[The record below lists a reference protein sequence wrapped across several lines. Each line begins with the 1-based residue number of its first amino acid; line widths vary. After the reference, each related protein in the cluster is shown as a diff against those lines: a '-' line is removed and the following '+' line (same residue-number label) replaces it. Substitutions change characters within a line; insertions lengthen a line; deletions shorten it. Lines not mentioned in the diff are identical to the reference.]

1 MASPAR
7 PRRQV
12 NAYQLIAL
20 LLAFVLVSGVG
31 GVLGAGLLIPLA
43 AGASQATDSSVQ
55 IFEEL
60 PDELE
65 PGPLAEQSR
74 VYAND
79 GTTLLAT
86 FYQENR
92 IVVPL
97 GEVSDHMKNAVVA
110 TEDKR
115 FYEHGGIDPEGTLR
129 AAFNNASGGA
139 KQGGSSL
146 TQQYVKNVLIE
157 QAVRAEDPIAVEAV
171 KESTIERK
179 AREAKLAISL
189 EQRMTK
195 DEILEGYLNIAQ
207 FGIRV
212 YGVETAARHY
222 FNTKASDLSIVQAA
236 TIAGVTNAPS
246 AYDPVSN
253 PASSEKRRN
262 LVLGRMLEQ
271 GYITQQEHDEA
282 VATPLAETLDVQ
294 PVSVGCQAAN
304 GAAFFCD
311 YVTKVITSN
320 PIFGETPKDR
330 QGLLYRGG
338 LDITTTLDPR
348 MQTAAETEVTSAIPA
363 SDPSGIENA
372 LVTVEPG
379 TGKILAMAQNRPYDA
394 SLEAAPGTTAQNYS
408 ADQAHGS
415 SRGFSPGS
423 TWKPFLLAEW
433 LRAGHTLN
441 ESVNANRR
449 EWNVGRDFTSS
460 CTKLNVGEK
469 WNPNNSDGQGKGSMT
484 ALAATTNSVN
494 TAYADMASKLD
505 LCSVASTAKSV
516 GFAPS
521 LTKDK
526 GEVDIRPSM
535 IIGTQNSSPLQMA
548 AAFATFAS
556 GGTYCE
562 PIAITR
568 IVDPNG
574 KELEV
579 PSANCNPNALD
590 PAVANTVTYALKNV
604 MTDGS
609 GKRSQLE
616 GRESAGKTG
625 TAQLNTHNWF
635 VGYTPQLATAV
646 WIGNAESDVQ
656 MRSNGRGRFTI
667 NGVSRQWW
675 FGSDLA
681 APMWKNYMT
690 TALEGMP
697 VVSFP
702 EPDPKML
709 GQVQAPPTTTP
720 TTPGGGND
728 GGGETGGGNGNG
740 GGSNNGNGGGGNGNG
755 NGSGGNGN
763 GGGGETGG
771 GNGNGGGET
780 GTPGGEQD

>member
-728 GGGETGGGNGNG
+728 GGGETGGGNGG
-740 GGSNNGNGGGGNGNG
+740 GGNGNGGGGNGN
-755 NGSGGNGN
+755 GGNGN

>member
-728 GGGETGGGNGNG
+728 GGGETGGGNSNG
-740 GGSNNGNGGGGNGNG
+740 GGSNNGNGGNGNGNG
-755 NGSGGNGN
+755 NGNGGNGN

>member
-31 GVLGAGLLIPLA
+31 GVLGAGLLIPIA
-43 AGASQATDSSVQ
+43 AGASQLTDSTVQ
-55 IFEEL
+55 IFDEL

-65 PGPLAEQSR
+65 PGPLSEQSR
-74 VYAND
+74 VFAND

-86 FYQENR
+86 FYIENR

-97 GEVSDHMKNAVVA
+97 DEVSEHMRNAVVA

-115 FYEHGGIDPEGTLR
+115 FYEHGGVDIEGTTR
-129 AAFNNASGGA
+129 AAINNATGGS

-171 KESTIERK
+171 KESSIERK

-189 EQRMTK
+189 EKRMTK
-195 DEILEGYLNIAQ
+195 DEILQGYLNIAQ

-212 YGVETAARHY
+212 YGVETAARQY
-222 FNTKASDLSIVQAA
+222 FGTHAADLSIVQAA
-236 TIAGVTNAPS
+236 TIAGVTNAPGK
-246 AYDPVSN
+246 YDPLAN
-253 PASSEKRRN
+253 PAESEKRRN

-271 GYITQQEHDEA
+271 AFITQQEHDEA
-282 VATPLAETLDVQ
+282 VATPLPDTLNVQ
-294 PVSVGCQAAN
+294 PISAGCQAAN
-304 GAAFFCD
+304 GSAFFCD
-311 YVTKVITSN
+311 YVTKVILSD
-320 PIFGETPKDR
+320 PIFGETQKDR
-330 QGLLYRGG
+330 EGLLYRGG

-348 MQTAAETEVTSAIPA
+348 LQTAAEDEVTSAIPA

-433 LRAGHTLN
+433 LNAGHTLN
-441 ESVNANRR
+441 ETVNANRR

-484 ALAATTNSVN
+484 VLAATANSVN

-505 LCSVASTAKSV
+505 LCAVASTAKSV

-526 GEVDIRPSM
+526 GEVDVRPSM

-562 PIAITR
+562 PVAITSV
-568 IVDPNG
+568 VDPNG

-590 PAVANTVTYALKNV
+590 PAVANTVTYALQGV
-604 MTDGS
+604 MTQGS
-609 GKRSQLE
+609 GKNSQLAD
-616 GRESAGKTG
+616 RPSAGKTG

-646 WIGNAESDVQ
+646 WIGNAETDVQ
-656 MRSNGRGRFTI
+656 MRSNGRGRFYI
-667 NGVSRQWW
+667 NGVGKQWW

-690 TALEGMP
+690 AALDGAP
-697 VVSFP
+697 VVEFP
-702 EPDPKML
+702 GPDPKLL
-709 GQVQAPPTTTP
+709 GKVQAPPKTDGGTTGEGNGSGNGGTGSGNN
-720 TTPGGGND
+720 GGGNTGGNGSGNN
-728 GGGETGGGNGNG
+728 GGGQGNGSGNGGNGSGNNGGGNGDG
-740 GGSNNGNGGGGNGNG
+740 A
-755 NGSGGNGN
+755 
-763 GGGGETGG
+763 
-771 GNGNGGGET
+771 
-780 GTPGGEQD
+780 TPPEEQD

>member
-271 GYITQQEHDEA
+271 GYITQAEHDEA

-755 NGSGGNGN
+755 NGGNGN